1 MAYLAPLTLRVA
13 AEPLR
18 RFVLLDAGP
27 YRLEGEG
34 VRREFMFAAGLGRI
48 RDTAQ
53 DEGDDCAKSLV
64 IYPGG
69 NHY

>member
-1 MAYLAPLTLRVA
+1 MMAHLAPLTLRVA

-34 VRREFMFAAGLGRI
+34 VRREFMFAAGVETDR
-48 RDTAQ
+48 
-53 DEGDDCAKSLV
+53 
-64 IYPGG
+64 
-69 NHY
+69 